1 MKYSYILGGVFINF
15 DNYKLVSLNNE
26 ILNHIFLWRYES
38 PYNIY
43 DLYSNDYLKNHD
55 LWGIEQFALVENR
68 NIIAYVSCQV
78 IQNDMWIGWSLRPDL
93 CGKGIGQRFV
103 RKCIN
108 ELIELKRHYRKDIFL
123 KVQSWN
129 TRAIKVY
136 EKSGFIYY
144 DEFRRIENG
153 KPIKYIVMKLI
164 S

>member
-15 DNYKLVSLNNE
+15 DNCKLASLNNE

-55 LWGIEQFALVENR
+55 LWGIEQFALVEEY

-78 IQNDMWIGWSLRPDL
+78 TQNDMWIGSSLRPDL

-129 TRAIKVY
+129 IRAIKVY

-144 DEFRRIENG
+144 DEFIRIENG
-153 KPIKYIVMKLI
+153 KPIKYVVMKLI
-164 S
+164 